1 MSDLVLLDPL
11 LEILVTL
18 GIHVVC
24 PDQDTPFT
32 SRDGKRSNSSHDVAY
47 YLARGEQ
54 VDEPPVLRLE
64 LAVPVD
70 LCVVK
75 LKDAVVLR
83 RLDLE
88 VVRTGQDFILES
100 PELGLDPDI
109 VDLVDD
115 GLDGAVLVD
124 EDLGYELFVGKISLA
139 EIEMR
144 LEILAG
150 LPGVI
155 CTYGENPPT
164 WPAVLKPVGRSS

>member
-1 MSDLVLLDPL
+1 M
-11 LEILVTL
+11 
-18 GIHVVC
+18 
-24 PDQDTPFT
+24 
-32 SRDGKRSNSSHDVAY
+32 
-47 YLARGEQ
+47 
-54 VDEPPVLRLE
+54 LRLE

-88 VVRTGQDFILES
+88 VVPAGQDFILES
-100 PELGLDPDI
+100 PELGLGPDI

-124 EDLGYELFVGKISLA
+124 EDFGYELFVGKISLA

-150 LPGVI
+150 LPG
-155 CTYGENPPT
+155 
-164 WPAVLKPVGRSS
+164 

>member
-1 MSDLVLLDPL
+1 MSDLVLLNAL

-18 GIHVVC
+18 GVHVVR

-32 SRDGKRSNSSHDVAY
+32 GRDGKRSNSSHDVAY
-47 YLARGEQ
+47 YLARGEH
-54 VDEPPVLRLE
+54 VDEPPVFRLE

-88 VVRTGQDFILES
+88 VVRAGQDFILES
-100 PELGLDPDI
+100 PELGLGPDI

-144 LEILAG
+144 LEILVG
-150 LPGVI
+150 LLG
-155 CTYGENPPT
+155 
-164 WPAVLKPVGRSS
+164 